1 MHYFSSLSAL
11 PSLPPSLPSPDAVVG
26 PVALPTKQP
35 RGRRWKRMEA
45 TRIKEGRAGQD
56 GQSAAGA
63 FYDLATSDSGNK
75 SSGDSAWRQ
84 RASDGN
90 NIRAPAVSAT
100 EALP

>member
-1 MHYFSSLSAL
+1 
-11 PSLPPSLPSPDAVVG
+11 
-26 PVALPTKQP
+26 
-35 RGRRWKRMEA
+35 MEA